1 MAVLPQPT
9 GEADPTKV
17 TLRAIRA
24 AEELSQA
31 LHHLHLPTGSM
42 GEQAHTLAVA
52 MAETTG
58 NTCSVTETT
67 GNTCTCPV
75 TTGESCPV
83 TDTHVP
89 QVARV
94 WRWRPQE
101 RHVLQQRPQTT
112 CTCLVMDTT
121 PVTVTTGIT
130 HPVTDTP
137 DGTPLVMDA
146 TDDSCP
152 VTEPTD
158 NTHLGADTTD
168 HTPPVTVTT
177 ENIYSI
183 PPCYCRLKFLTSS
196 SITRFSSESTTVH
209 FLHLKLIQMEDG
221 EVKLVSHQPK
231 GRSLPSPF
239 PRQRE
244 TSFWSM

>member
-1 MAVLPQPT
+1 MGSRNVQAISTTSQTTKPLGTAGYCLRRLHCLPLACSGQEAMAVLPQPT

-94 WRWRPQE
+94 WR
-101 RHVLQQRPQTT
+101 
-112 CTCLVMDTT
+112 
-121 PVTVTTGIT
+121 
-130 HPVTDTP
+130 
-137 DGTPLVMDA
+137 
-146 TDDSCP
+146 
-152 VTEPTD
+152 
-158 NTHLGADTTD
+158 
-168 HTPPVTVTT
+168 
-177 ENIYSI
+177 
-183 PPCYCRLKFLTSS
+183 
-196 SITRFSSESTTVH
+196 
-209 FLHLKLIQMEDG
+209 
-221 EVKLVSHQPK
+221 
-231 GRSLPSPF
+231 
-239 PRQRE
+239 
-244 TSFWSM
+244 